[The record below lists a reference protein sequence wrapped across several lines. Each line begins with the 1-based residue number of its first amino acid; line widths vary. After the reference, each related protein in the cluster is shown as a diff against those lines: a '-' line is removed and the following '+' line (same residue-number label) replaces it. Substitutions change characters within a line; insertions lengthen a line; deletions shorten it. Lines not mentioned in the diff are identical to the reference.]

1 MQRDRKLIAA
11 LLAALLLLGLCL
23 LTLAQLHE
31 SLHDDDDC
39 PLCLLAR
46 TWRGEKRAVAAAALC
61 AVAALVCCLRRRLHP
76 AVFRRPETLT
86 AQKVLLLS

>member
-1 MQRDRKLIAA
+1 MQRNRKLFAA

-31 SLHDDDDC
+31 SLHDDDGC

-46 TWRGEKRAVAAAALC
+46 TWGGEKC
-61 AVAALVCCLRRRLHP
+61 A
-76 AVFRRPETLT
+76 
-86 AQKVLLLS
+86 

>member
-1 MQRDRKLIAA
+1 MQRKRKLLAA
-11 LLAALLLLGLCL
+11 LLAALLLLGLLL

-46 TWRGEKRAVAAAALC
+46 TWRGEKRAALAAVLCMAAA
-61 AVAALVCCLRRRLHP
+61 VVCCRFRRLCP
-76 AVFRRPETLT
+76 VVTRRPDTLT

>member
-1 MQRDRKLIAA
+1 MQRNRK

-46 TWRGEKRAVAAAALC
+46 MWRGEKRAAAAAALC
-61 AVAALVCCLRRRLHP
+61 TVAMVVCCRYRRLHP
-76 AVFRRPETLT
+76 ALLRRQDTLT

>member
-1 MQRDRKLIAA
+1 MQRNRKLLAA

-46 TWRGEKRAVAAAALC
+46 MWRGEKRAVSAAAFC
-61 AVAALVCCLRRRLHP
+61 AVAALVCCLCRRLHP
-76 AVFRRPETLT
+76 VVFRRPETLT